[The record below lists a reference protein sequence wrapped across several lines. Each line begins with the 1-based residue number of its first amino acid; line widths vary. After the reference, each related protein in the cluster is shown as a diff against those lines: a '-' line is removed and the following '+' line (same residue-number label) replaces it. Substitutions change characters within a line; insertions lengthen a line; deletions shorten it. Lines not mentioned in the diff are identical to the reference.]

1 MTGSGLNERR
11 PTRISGRTSA
21 ALVVALAAGLAIAF
35 IDSRPGWDDTGIT
48 AAMLFLGAAVAATIG
63 RDRPWL
69 WALLVGLPTPIVEAT
84 QLGVTSSWPAVV
96 FAFAG
101 AYAGWAAA
109 RAGR

>member
-1 MTGSGLNERR
+1 MTGSGLNVRR
-11 PTRISGRTSA
+11 RTRISGRTSA

-48 AAMLFLGAAVAATIG
+48 AAMLFLGAAIAATIG

-69 WALLVGLPTPIVEAT
+69 WALLVGLPMPILETMLQGAVA
-84 QLGVTSSWPAVV
+84 SWPAVI
-96 FAFAG
+96 FAIAG
-101 AYAGWAAA
+101 AFTGWAAA